1 MTASHIA
8 NPHRYFCAAAF
19 IGLVLL
25 SANSISAAQ
34 AASSATQTTAP
45 ADAQNVPSPL
55 CEPADLGSPYIPVDS
70 WVYPAVYRLYSLGYL
85 NHVFLGMRPW
95 TRTSLSHML
104 EDADANIEDAGDTPD
119 AEQAKEIYQALM
131 HELAPDT
138 QGPCGALKGQ
148 ARIESA
154 YSVFRGISGTPL
166 DDSFHLGQSVVN
178 DYGRP
183 FQNGFSNYSG
193 ASGYATAGRFTLY
206 ARGEFQHAPSAAG
219 YSADLAQALSQGIPG
234 TGFVGDVIPFINP
247 ATGLPYPQA
256 TIPLGPIASQSKGR
270 FLEAYLS
277 YQLLNHIFSIGKH
290 DQWLGPAEGGSFAF
304 SNNAQNFYSFQI
316 NRIEPLYIPLL
327 SRITGPFRYD
337 FEIGALR
344 GHTYVPNPAFDGTY
358 PATQPNVTNP
368 GNPWMH
374 IEKISFKPTDNVEF
388 GFSRTAIWGGK
399 GHGPITLHTFLK
411 SFFSTASPSASGKYG
426 RDDPGARFATFD
438 FTWRL
443 PFVRN
448 WFTLYTD
455 GEVHDDV
462 SPIDA
467 PARAGWRPGLFLSHV
482 PRLPRLSLRG
492 EAVWT
497 DPPVSSSHTGTFMYW
512 ESIQK
517 QGYTNQGQIFGDW
530 VGREGKG
537 GQAWATW
544 HLSGDEWVQASWRN
558 QKVAKDFIFGGTTLN
573 DVNFQVLKRIGPD
586 FAIDG
591 NFKYEDWAA
600 PIYLPGQQNVTVTTI
615 RLLWYPQHK
624 VSF

>member
-1 MTASHIA
+1 MYANSGIA
-8 NPHRYFCAAAF
+8 NPPRYFCAAVF
-19 IGLVLL
+19 IGSLFL
-25 SANSISAAQ
+25 SANSFSAAQ
-34 AASSATQTTAP
+34 AAPAASGP
-45 ADAQNVPSPL
+45 ADAQNTPSSI
-55 CEPADLGSPYIPVDS
+55 CEPAHLGSPYIPVDS

-95 TRTSLSHML
+95 TRASLSHML
-104 EDADANIEDAGDTPD
+104 EDVDANLQDANDSAQT
-119 AEQAKEIYQALM
+119 EQAKEIYRALM
-131 HELAPDT
+131 HELAPDME
-138 QGPCGALKGQ
+138 GPCLAHHGQ
-148 ARIESA
+148 ARVESA

-206 ARGEFQHAPSAAG
+206 VRGEFQHAPSAAG
-219 YSADLAQALSQGIPG
+219 YSAALAQTLSQGPG
-234 TGFVGDVIPFINP
+234 TALQGDLIPFINP

-256 TIPLGPIASQSKGR
+256 TIPMGPIASQSHGR
-270 FLEAYLS
+270 FLEAYVS
-277 YQLLNHIFSIGKH
+277 YQLLNHVFSLGKQ
-290 DQWLGPAEGGSFAF
+290 DQWLGPAQGGSFMF

-327 SRITGPFRYD
+327 SRLTGPFRYD

-344 GHTYVPNPAFDGTY
+344 GHTEVADPAFNGTY
-358 PATQPNVTNP
+358 PATQPNVLNP

-374 IEKISFKPTDNVEF
+374 LEKISFKPTDNVEF
-388 GFSRTAIWGGK
+388 GFSRTDIWGGK

-411 SFFSTASPSASGKYG
+411 SFFSFASPTESVKFG
-426 RDDPGARFATFD
+426 RDDPGARFGSFD

-443 PFVRN
+443 PYLRN
-448 WFTLYTD
+448 WATLYTD

-467 PARAGWRPGLFLSHV
+467 PARAGWRPGLFLSHL
-482 PRLPRLSLRG
+482 PGLPRLSLRG

-497 DPPVSSSHTGTFMYW
+497 DPPVSSSDGGTFMYW
-512 ESIQK
+512 ETLQR

-530 VGREGKG
+530 IGREGKG

-558 QKVAKDFIFGGTTLN
+558 QKVAKDFIPGGTTLN

-591 NFKYEDWAA
+591 TFKYEDWAA
-600 PIYLPGQQNVTVTTI
+600 PIYLPGQNNVTVTTI